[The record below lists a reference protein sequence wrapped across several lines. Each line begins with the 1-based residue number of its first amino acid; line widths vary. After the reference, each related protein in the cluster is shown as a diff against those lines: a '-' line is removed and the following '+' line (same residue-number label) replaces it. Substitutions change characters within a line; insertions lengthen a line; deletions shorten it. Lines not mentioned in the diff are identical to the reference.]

1 MHAVLISCFS
11 GSIRASS
18 VAEVVL
24 LYSVSNVENNM
35 ESFTAKKYSFKKI
48 MKRHAIKHHFYY
60 LLIYEIK
67 DNSDIVPQ
75 MLDFILSV

>member
-24 LYSVSNVENNM
+24 LYSVSNVENT
-35 ESFTAKKYSFKKI
+35 ESVTAKKYSFKKI
-48 MKRHAIKHHFYY
+48 MKRRDKTS
-60 LLIYEIK
+60 LLLPLNI
-67 DNSDIVPQ
+67 
-75 MLDFILSV
+75 